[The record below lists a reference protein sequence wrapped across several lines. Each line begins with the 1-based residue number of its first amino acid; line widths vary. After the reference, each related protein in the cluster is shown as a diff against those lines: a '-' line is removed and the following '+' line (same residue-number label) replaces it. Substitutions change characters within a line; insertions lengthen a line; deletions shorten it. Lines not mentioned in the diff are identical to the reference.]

1 MSHETT
7 SFVVRFVRE
16 MSEDQSA
23 RWRGLIQHVQS
34 GAEQNFATFAQA
46 VQFMQGRV
54 VEQTVESLKDEG
66 QMSEHNPFGDLG
78 REMTKLWG
86 DWGPRMAEVWSQAAE
101 QMMQQSAAFRSQV
114 DQAVGNTLKA
124 WGMAGAEQGA
134 ILARLDQLSEQ
145 ITGLTAR
152 VEALEKSK
160 EKKGGKSND

>member
-16 MSEDQSA
+16 MSEDQNA

-66 QMSEHNPFGDLG
+66 RMSEHNPFGDLAG
-78 REMTKLWG
+78 EMAKLWG
-86 DWGPRMAEVWSQAAE
+86 DWGPRMAEMWGQAAE
-101 QMMQQSAAFRSQV
+101 QMMQQSAAFRNQV

-124 WGMAGAEQGA
+124 WGMAGAEQSA

-152 VEALEKSK
+152 VEALEKK
-160 EKKGGKSND
+160 